1 MIKYLISLAERGVL
15 PDNLL
20 RFGIRH
26 LLKKRL
32 SSLIDSNPETNKQ
45 NKIKFYVPEEIFM
58 KQKVDY
64 TPICKDNSQIFV
76 NEYYENYE
84 NGEENLQN
92 IEYPVPIKEQEIVV
106 MCGLPGSGKSKVAF
120 DIYGKQTNYI
130 IFYKFNVIYIINIA
144 NICIYKSFIFHI
156 FFNIHKKTGRIFYF
170 NFIITKCRFY

>member
-1 MIKYLISLAERGVL
+1 MNLIQQVKLVL
-15 PDNLL
+15 C
-20 RFGIRH
+20 
-26 LLKKRL
+26 
-32 SSLIDSNPETNKQ
+32 KQ

-130 IFYKFNVIYIINIA
+130 IVSKD
-144 NICIYKSFIFHI
+144 IYKTRSMTII
-156 FFNIHKKTGRIFYF
+156 KQSLKKKLSIVVDDTNVDVKNREVYIKLAKENNRLKH
-170 NFIITKCRFY
+170 NF